1 MKPVGRIPFMFL
13 TLMLLVLNVSESS
26 GQTGVILYPSN
37 GSVSTDIL
45 LEAYVPINSR
55 NNIFWDDTAIAL
67 DARRGQENYAL
78 VMHIKAPN
86 QHPYSDLGNHT
97 VTVESFYW
105 DGSDKVMYMNATF
118 EITEYLPCDEWLA
131 LNATYYALLDD
142 YNALN
147 ASYYALQAQH
157 NDLTNT
163 YQELLGDYNT
173 KLANYSSLSTSYES
187 LCDNYDTLETNY
199 NSLQSNNDEL
209 TTSYNAL
216 TGELATARN
225 LSYVFTATTMILIAT
240 TVYFAVRKPK
250 MKTP

>member
-1 MKPVGRIPFMFL
+1 MKPVGKIPFMFL
-13 TLMLLVLNVSESS
+13 ALMLLVLNVSESS

-55 NNIFWDDTAIAL
+55 NNIFWDDTTIVL
-67 DARRGQENYAL
+67 DARRGQENYPL
-78 VMHIKAPN
+78 ILHIQAPN

-105 DGSDKVMYMNATF
+105 DGSDKVMYINATF
-118 EITEYLPCDEWLA
+118 EITEYSPCDEWLA
-131 LNATYYALLDD
+131 LNATYHALLSD

-157 NDLTNT
+157 NNLNDT
-163 YQELLGDYNT
+163 YQELLGDYNI
-173 KLANYSSLSTSYES
+173 KLTNYSSLSTSYKS
-187 LCDNYDTLETNY
+187 LCDNYDILETNY
-199 NSLQSNNDEL
+199 DSLRSNNDQL

-216 TGELATARN
+216 ISELADARN
-225 LSYVFTATTMILIAT
+225 LSYVLLATTMILIAV

-250 MKTP
+250 TKTG